1 MSGSDVLS
9 ASELAIAE
17 AALSAIAEEMG
28 EALGRTA
35 YSPNIKERRDY
46 SCAVFDAEGA
56 MVAQAAHIPVHLG
69 AMPTAVRAVLT
80 LAPFRAGDVL
90 ALNDPFLGGTHL
102 PDLTTVAPV
111 FAPGSADESGGS
123 PIGFVATRA
132 HHADVGGMAPGSM
145 PMSRELLQ
153 EGLVIPPLRLVAAGE
168 PNEAALALIAHN
180 SRAPRERRGD
190 LRAQLATTTL
200 GARRMKEV
208 ARRFGE
214 AGLAARAASLLSY
227 GERTMRSVIARMPD
241 GRYEAHDY
249 LEVGDSGLAIRLVLT
264 IEGERVTFDFTGSDR
279 ETPESSLNAV
289 AAVTRSACY
298 YVMRCL
304 AGPDAPANEGCYRPV
319 QVTLSERSVV
329 SAGPPRAVSAGN
341 VETSQRVVDVALAAL
356 AQALPEDIPAA
367 SQGTMNNVTIGG
379 ADHAGEGFAYYE
391 TLAGGA
397 GGGPTRAGRSAVHTH
412 MTNTLNTPVE
422 ALPLAYPFEVERYE
436 LRRGSGGEGRHPGG
450 DGLVREYR
458 FHAPSTV
465 TLVTE
470 RRRLS
475 PPGLAGGAPGAPGR
489 NTLLRANGAELELGA
504 RAETQVGPG
513 DLLRIET
520 PGGGGW
526 QERPARR
533 QASPLRPNLGRSRG
547 EAHR

>member
-1 MSGSDVLS
+1 MSPSAGALS

-35 YSPNIKERRDY
+35 FSPNIKERRDY
-46 SCAVFDAEGA
+46 SCAVFDPQGA

-69 AMPTAVRAVLT
+69 AMPTAVRAVLA
-80 LAPFRAGDVL
+80 LAPFRPGDVL

-111 FAPGSADESGGS
+111 FGQEPPAGHGAEPL
-123 PIGFVATRA
+123 GFVATRA
-132 HHADVGGMAPGSM
+132 HHADIGGMAPGSM
-145 PMSRELLQ
+145 PVARELLQ
-153 EGLVIPPLRLVAAGE
+153 EGLVVPPLRLVAAGE
-168 PNEAALALIAHN
+168 PSEAALALIAHN
-180 SRAPRERRGD
+180 SRAPGERRGD
-190 LRAQLATTTL
+190 LRAQLAATAL
-200 GARRMKEV
+200 GARRMQEA

-214 AGLAARAASLLSY
+214 AGLARRAAELLSY
-227 GERTMRSVIARMPD
+227 GERTMRRVIAAIPD
-241 GRYEAHDY
+241 GRYEAQDH
-249 LEVGDSGLAIRLVLT
+249 LEVGEGGLAIRLQLT
-264 IEGERVTFDFTGSDR
+264 IDGERARFDFRESDP
-279 ETPESSLNAV
+279 ETTESSLNAV
-289 AAVTRSACY
+289 SAVTRSACY

-319 QVTLSERSVV
+319 EVELPERSVV

-341 VETSQRVVDVALAAL
+341 VETSQRIVDVALSAL
-356 AQALPEDIPAA
+356 AQALPDRIPAA

-379 ADHAGEGFAYYE
+379 SGPSGEGFAYYE
-391 TLAGGA
+391 TIGGGA
-397 GGGPTRAGRSAVHTH
+397 GGGPRRAGRSGVHTH

-436 LRRGSGGEGRHPGG
+436 LRRGSGGAGRHPGG

-458 FHAPSTV
+458 FHAPATV

-470 RRRLS
+470 RRRLQ
-475 PPGLAGGAPGAPGR
+475 PPGLDGGAPGSAGR
-489 NTLLRANGAELELGA
+489 NTLRRSGGEEEDLGA

-513 DLLRIET
+513 DLVRIET

-526 QERPARR
+526 GAVPP
-533 QASPLRPNLGRSRG
+533 SS
-547 EAHR
+547 

>member
-1 MSGSDVLS
+1 MSDAAAALS

-46 SCAVFDAEGA
+46 SCAVFDARGA

-69 AMPTAVRAVLT
+69 AMPTAVRAVLA
-80 LAPFRAGDVL
+80 LAPFRPGDVL

-111 FAPGSADESGGS
+111 FAPGAVPGGGGE
-123 PIGFVATRA
+123 PLGFVATRA
-132 HHADVGGMAPGSM
+132 HHADIGGMAPGSM
-145 PMSRELLQ
+145 PVARELLQ
-153 EGLVIPPLRLVAAGE
+153 EGLVVPPLRLVAAGE
-168 PNEAALALIAHN
+168 PSEAALALIAHN

-190 LRAQLATTTL
+190 LRAQLAATAL
-200 GARRMKEV
+200 GARRMQEA

-214 AGLAARAASLLSY
+214 DGLARRGAELLAY
-227 GERTMRSVIARMPD
+227 GERAMRRVIAAIPD
-241 GRYEAHDY
+241 GRYEARDS
-249 LEVGDSGLAIRLVLT
+249 LEVGDGGLEIALALT
-264 IEGERVTFDFTGSDR
+264 IDGERARFDFRGSGP
-279 ETPESSLNAV
+279 ETAESSLNAV
-289 AAVTRSACY
+289 SAVTRSACY

-319 QVTLSERSVV
+319 EVELTERSVV

-341 VETSQRVVDVALAAL
+341 VETSQRIVDVALAAL
-356 AQALPEDIPAA
+356 AQALPGEIPAA

-379 ADHAGEGFAYYE
+379 SGRGREGFAYYE
-391 TLAGGA
+391 TIAGGA
-397 GGGPTRAGRSAVHTH
+397 GGGPRRAGRSGVHSH

-436 LRRGSGGEGRHPGG
+436 LRRGSGGAGRHAGG

-458 FHAPSTV
+458 FHAPATV

-470 RRRLS
+470 RRRLA
-475 PPGLAGGAPGAPGR
+475 PPGLAGGSPGSPGR
-489 NTLLRANGAELELGA
+489 NTLTRAGGVELELGA
-504 RAETQVGPG
+504 RAEAQVGPG

-526 QERPARR
+526 GPPPA
-533 QASPLRPNLGRSRG
+533 PSR
-547 EAHR
+547 

>member
-1 MSGSDVLS
+1 MSDDAVLS

-46 SCAVFDAEGA
+46 SCAVFDARGA

-69 AMPTAVRAVLT
+69 AMPTAVRAVLA
-80 LAPFRAGDVL
+80 LAPFRPGDVL

-111 FAPGSADESGGS
+111 FAPEAAPGETGA

-132 HHADVGGMAPGSM
+132 HHADIGGMAPGSM
-145 PMSRELLQ
+145 PVARELLQ
-153 EGLVIPPLRLVAAGE
+153 EGLVVPPLRLVKAGE

-180 SRAPRERRGD
+180 SRAPEERRGD
-190 LRAQLATTTL
+190 LRAQLAATTL
-200 GARRMKEV
+200 GARRMQE
-208 ARRFGE
+208 AAQRFGE
-214 AGLAARAASLLSY
+214 AGLAARAAALISY
-227 GERTMRSVIARMPD
+227 GERTMRRVIAGIPD
-241 GRYEAHDY
+241 GRYEASDH
-249 LEVGDSGLAIRLVLT
+249 LEVGDDGLAIRLVLT
-264 IEGERVTFDFTGSDR
+264 IDGERATFDFTGSDP
-279 ETPESSLNAV
+279 ETRESSLNAV

-304 AGPDAPANEGCYRPV
+304 AGPDAPTNEGCYLPV
-319 QVTLSERSVV
+319 EVELRERSVV

-356 AQALPEDIPAA
+356 AQALPGHIPAA
-367 SQGTMNNVTIGG
+367 SQGTMNNITIGG
-379 ADHAGEGFAYYE
+379 TTPGGEGFAYYE
-391 TLAGGA
+391 TIAGGA
-397 GGGPTRAGRSAVHTH
+397 GGGPRRPGRSGVHTH

-422 ALPLAYPFEVERYE
+422 ALPLAYPFEVQRYV
-436 LRRGSGGEGRHPGG
+436 LRRGSGGAGRHPGG
-450 DGLVREYR
+450 NGLVREYL
-458 FHAPSTV
+458 FHAPATV

-470 RRRLS
+470 RRRLP
-475 PPGLAGGAPGAPGR
+475 PPGLSGGAPGAPGR
-489 NTLLRANGAELELGA
+489 NTLQRADGVEVELGA
-504 RAETQVGPG
+504 RAEIQVAPG
-513 DLLRIET
+513 DVLRIET

-526 QERPARR
+526 HELPAPTARPAL
-533 QASPLRPNLGRSRG
+533 PP
-547 EAHR
+547 EA